1 MTWQDAL
8 GYLNPWRKSRLETYI
23 LRTCITMFGSALLV
37 VSSLIFLLDY
47 IGISK
52 SLGARAD
59 VSGLSIL
66 GLILQKSPSSI
77 LVLLPFAFLFG
88 SIFAFVSL
96 NRRSELIAMRA
107 AGVSAWRFVLPATVI
122 AFLFGILTITVLNP
136 VASMLQDNYEK
147 VANRIEESAPQTAGK
162 AVYLRQG
169 EKQKQTVIRAE
180 SEDGNA
186 GRLSGVTFWTYDVDA
201 KGVPQ
206 FSSRVDAQ
214 EATLGPGG
222 WVLKN
227 AWEAKP
233 GEPGLYYERLGIPST
248 LDAKAAFHKYA
259 STQSVPFWQLPE
271 LIHRNAV
278 AGSPTTMYRLKM
290 HQLLSTPVMFAA
302 MAMLGAVFS
311 LRLMRLGG
319 LTPLV
324 ISGVSLGFVVFF
336 VNQLFSSMGKADV
349 IPVILAGWSPAIL
362 AMLAAMTLLVY
373 TEDG

>member
-1 MTWQDAL
+1 MTWQAAL
-8 GYLNPWRKSRLETYI
+8 TYLNPWRKSRLETYI
-23 LRTCITMFGSALLV
+23 LQTCITMFASVLIIL
-37 VSSLIFLLDY
+37 SSLIFLLDY

-52 SLGARAD
+52 SLASRSD
-59 VSGLSIL
+59 ISGLTVI

-77 LVLLPFAFLFG
+77 LVLLPFAFLGG

-107 AGVSAWRFVLPATVI
+107 AGISAWRFVWPATVI
-122 AFLFGILTITVLNP
+122 AFLFGVLTITVLNP
-136 VASMLQDNYEK
+136 VASMMQDNYEK
-147 VANRIEESAPQTAGK
+147 FANRVEATAPHATGK
-162 AVYLRQG
+162 TVYLRQG

-186 GRLSGVTFWTYDVDA
+186 NRLSGVTFWTYGVDS

-206 FSSRVDAQ
+206 FNSRVDAE
-214 EATLGPGG
+214 EAVLGPGG
-222 WVLKN
+222 WQLKN
-227 AWEAKP
+227 AYEAKP
-233 GEPGLYYERLGIPST
+233 GEPALYYERLGIPST

-271 LIHRNAV
+271 LIHRNKV

-290 HQLLSTPVMFAA
+290 HQLLSTPLMFAA

-324 ISGVSLGFVVFF
+324 ISGVSLGFIVFF

-349 IPVILAGWSPAIL
+349 IPVILAGWSPAVL
-362 AMLAAMTLLVY
+362 ATLAGMTLLVY